1 MVRIGYGNDIH
12 RLVSGRRLI
21 IGGVDIPSDVGAE
34 GHSDADVLL
43 HAITDALLGALALG
57 DIGTHFPNTDERWL
71 NVESAV
77 FLRYSLGLIT
87 SRGYKISNID
97 STVGLENVKLR
108 PHIDKMREN
117 IAIGGLRASARLVEL
132 IDSESDHVSAD
143 VSKHT
148 LAIAGIKPRAD
159 AQVSVNIDI
168 KAGYVIDLT
177 DEPKR
182 PPMIDVT
189 RD

>member
-117 IAIGGLRASARLVEL
+117 IAQALEL
-132 IDSESDHVSAD
+132 D
-143 VSKHT
+143 
-148 LAIAGIKPRAD
+148 LM
-159 AQVSVNIDI
+159 QVSV
-168 KAGYVIDLT
+168 KAKTREAVDAVGEGKAVRAEAVVLLT
-177 DEPKR
+177 QD
-182 PPMIDVT
+182 
-189 RD
+189 

>member
-21 IGGVDIPSDVGAE
+21 IGGVDIPSDGGAE

-97 STVGLENVKLR
+97 STVSLENVTLR
-108 PHIDKMREN
+108 PYIDKMREN
-117 IAIGGLRASARLVEL
+117 IAQALEL
-132 IDSESDHVSAD
+132 D
-143 VSKHT
+143 
-148 LAIAGIKPRAD
+148 LM
-159 AQVSVNIDI
+159 QVSV
-168 KAGYVIDLT
+168 KAKTSEAVDAVGEGKAVRAEAVVLLT
-177 DEPKR
+177 QD
-182 PPMIDVT
+182 
-189 RD
+189 

>member
-117 IAIGGLRASARLVEL
+117 IAQALEL
-132 IDSESDHVSAD
+132 D
-143 VSKHT
+143 
-148 LAIAGIKPRAD
+148 LM
-159 AQVSVNIDI
+159 QVSV
-168 KAGYVIDLT
+168 KAKTSEAVDAVGEGKAVRAEAVVLLT
-177 DEPKR
+177 QD
-182 PPMIDVT
+182 
-189 RD
+189 

>member
-97 STVGLENVKLR
+97 STVSLENVKLR
-108 PHIDKMREN
+108 PYIDKMREN
-117 IAIGGLRASARLVEL
+117 IAQALDLDPIQISVKAKTSEAVDAVGEGKAVRAEAVVL
-132 IDSESDHVSAD
+132 
-143 VSKHT
+143 
-148 LAIAGIKPRAD
+148 
-159 AQVSVNIDI
+159 
-168 KAGYVIDLT
+168 LT
-177 DEPKR
+177 QD
-182 PPMIDVT
+182 
-189 RD
+189 

>member
-97 STVGLENVKLR
+97 STVSLENVKLR

-117 IAIGGLRASARLVEL
+117 IAQALEL
-132 IDSESDHVSAD
+132 D
-143 VSKHT
+143 
-148 LAIAGIKPRAD
+148 LM
-159 AQVSVNIDI
+159 QVSV
-168 KAGYVIDLT
+168 KAKTSEAVDAVGEGKAVRAEAVVLLT
-177 DEPKR
+177 HD
-182 PPMIDVT
+182 
-189 RD
+189 

>member
-108 PHIDKMREN
+108 PHIDRMREN
-117 IAIGGLRASARLVEL
+117 IAQALEL
-132 IDSESDHVSAD
+132 D
-143 VSKHT
+143 
-148 LAIAGIKPRAD
+148 LM
-159 AQVSVNIDI
+159 QVSV
-168 KAGYVIDLT
+168 KAKTSEAVDAVGEGKAVRAEAVVLLT
-177 DEPKR
+177 QD
-182 PPMIDVT
+182 
-189 RD
+189 

>member
-117 IAIGGLRASARLVEL
+117 IAQALEL
-132 IDSESDHVSAD
+132 D
-143 VSKHT
+143 
-148 LAIAGIKPRAD
+148 LM
-159 AQVSVNIDI
+159 QVSV
-168 KAGYVIDLT
+168 KAKTSEAVDAVGEGKAVRAEAVVLLT
-177 DEPKR
+177 QG
-182 PPMIDVT
+182 
-189 RD
+189 

>member
-108 PHIDKMREN
+108 PHIDRMREN
-117 IAIGGLRASARLVEL
+117 IAQALELDLR
-132 IDSESDHVSAD
+132 
-143 VSKHT
+143 
-148 LAIAGIKPRAD
+148 
-159 AQVSVNIDI
+159 QVSV
-168 KAGYVIDLT
+168 KAKTSEAVDAVGEGKAVRAEAVVLLT
-177 DEPKR
+177 QD
-182 PPMIDVT
+182 
-189 RD
+189 

>member
-117 IAIGGLRASARLVEL
+117 IAQALDLDPIQINVKAKTSEAVDAVGEGKAVRAEAVVL
-132 IDSESDHVSAD
+132 
-143 VSKHT
+143 
-148 LAIAGIKPRAD
+148 
-159 AQVSVNIDI
+159 
-168 KAGYVIDLT
+168 LT
-177 DEPKR
+177 QD
-182 PPMIDVT
+182 
-189 RD
+189 